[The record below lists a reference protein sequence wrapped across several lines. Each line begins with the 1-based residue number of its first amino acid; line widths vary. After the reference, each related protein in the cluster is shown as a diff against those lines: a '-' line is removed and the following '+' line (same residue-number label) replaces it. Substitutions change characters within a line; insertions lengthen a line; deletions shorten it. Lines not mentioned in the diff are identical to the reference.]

1 MLCVWW
7 VVVVVVVTR
16 ASAGSHCPVRTDARD
31 VASKAYV
38 SPQVVEAVVK
48 EVGPSVP
55 GQPYTV
61 SLVVSKKL
69 RAYSGPSRVKKR
81 ASLTLTFR
89 HPLSDTDSE
98 ISAENS
104 DSAGDCLVSAILK
117 PRRKYLVFLSG
128 PRERGAPPV
137 PVAPPEPA
145 SRKLRRLVRKTVC
158 KNCGE
163 PPKVTGLLDD
173 SVVENY
179 NLTLECTV
187 QGLPLPQVF
196 WYKDDLPISTTRNLK
211 VKTKTK
217 KLRRRKLRQ
226 ERSSSDMTGH
236 RVLMGQPRRR
246 LMRRRLRPRGVNERQ
261 EGGKRPA
268 GGQRLPRGGRRQ
280 GAARREA
287 KRRPAHDGGDARGG
301 DARGSVRRRRPRP
314 SSGNS
319 SSSSRGRGSSNRKR
333 SKKKGKKVSENKV
346 VVSQLVMRSATE
358 ENDGIYKCVAK
369 SVAGEAQAQA
379 RIRVVPPI
387 DPHPFVDECP
397 YAGYCLN
404 GGTCMMFRIVG
415 ELVCQCAEGYKG
427 QRCQEKEVY
436 PTFNRSCH
444 GPLRN
449 IRHSHGRRCPRN
461 QPAALW
467 ELLQQ
472 TLARKH
478 KVSPWTKTQLL
489 SWSPTHT
496 GSAYWLHY
504 MRPAQ
509 HSQTRPQS
517 RGNNKTAP
525 TLSGPGPT
533 TSGLLQPPSSPG
545 FLPLP
550 HTTEH
555 PEVLDSL
562 LPDLDRSHVTRRR
575 DPVGLSMPPSSPPA
589 ASQPVPTRTHG
600 LRLTTPPSSLMR
612 SVKHDA
618 VQDPQLDI
626 LLHSPPP
633 QLSEDSESEYA
644 HHIRY
649 KSRLRR
655 RHHHRHHLT
664 DPRDR
669 PPHNSLEEAHVP
681 QFTRPTGDQRMTSW
695 SGLVPQGKPQHPV
708 FSLPDH
714 APPAQPTTV
723 TPLFHTGA
731 LSDKSF
737 MLTQASLHSTC

>member
-1 MLCVWW
+1 M
-7 VVVVVVVTR
+7 
-16 ASAGSHCPVRTDARD
+16 G
-31 VASKAYV
+31 
-38 SPQVVEAVVK
+38 
-48 EVGPSVP
+48 
-55 GQPYTV
+55 
-61 SLVVSKKL
+61 
-69 RAYSGPSRVKKR
+69 
-81 ASLTLTFR
+81 
-89 HPLSDTDSE
+89 
-98 ISAENS
+98 ISA
-104 DSAGDCLVSAILK
+104 
-117 PRRKYLVFLSG
+117 
-128 PRERGAPPV
+128 
-137 PVAPPEPA
+137 
-145 SRKLRRLVRKTVC
+145 
-158 KNCGE
+158 
-163 PPKVTGLLDD
+163 
-173 SVVENY
+173 
-179 NLTLECTV
+179 
-187 QGLPLPQVF
+187 
-196 WYKDDLPISTTRNLK
+196 
-211 VKTKTK
+211 
-217 KLRRRKLRQ
+217 
-226 ERSSSDMTGH
+226 H
-236 RVLMGQPRRR
+236 RVIDVTVLIITQNNMKN
-246 LMRRRLRPRGVNERQ
+246 MKNNI
-261 EGGKRPA
+261 KMM
-268 GGQRLPRGGRRQ
+268 
-280 GAARREA
+280 
-287 KRRPAHDGGDARGG
+287 K
-301 DARGSVRRRRPRP
+301 
-314 SSGNS
+314 NMKNNIKMMK
-319 SSSSRGRGSSNRKR
+319 NRKNNTIMMKNNIKMMKNR
-333 SKKKGKKVSENKV
+333 KNNIKMMKNRKNNTIMMKNNIKMMKNRKNNIKMMKNRKNNTIMMKNNTKMIKNRKNNTIMMKNNTKMIKNRKNNTIMMKNNTKMMKNRKNNTIMMKNNTKMMKNRKNNTKMMKNNTKMMKNRKNNTIMMENNTK
-346 VVSQLVMRSATE
+346 
-358 ENDGIYKCVAK
+358 
-369 SVAGEAQAQA
+369 
-379 RIRVVPPI
+379 
-387 DPHPFVDECP
+387 
-397 YAGYCLN
+397 
-404 GGTCMMFRIVG
+404 MMKNRKNNTKMMKNRKNNTKMI
-415 ELVCQCAEGYKG
+415 KN
-427 QRCQEKEVY
+427 RKNN
-436 PTFNRSCH
+436 TKMIKNRKNNTKMMKNNRSCH

-714 APPAQPTTV
+714 APPAQPTTIK
-723 TPLFHTGA
+723 A
-731 LSDKSF
+731 L
-737 MLTQASLHSTC
+737 C